1 MHKNDYTFYPSTLEL
16 EEVDMDYFDGEKLI
30 IAKQLF
36 DDFIPNCIV
45 NIHWLE
51 EDTVKQYMMIYD
63 TDETIVLH
71 KV

>member
-1 MHKNDYTFYPSTLEL
+1 MHKTDYNLYPSTLEL
-16 EEVDMDYFDGEKLI
+16 EEVDMDYFDGETLI
-30 IAKQLF
+30 IDKQIF

-63 TDETIVLH
+63 TTNTIVLH
-71 KV
+71 EV